1 MYVARDELQDC
12 AALLVHPERL
22 GRRVEANAVKVCE
35 ERVHRGCPRPGSSA
49 DGVAHLD
56 GGAQVATEDL
66 FLHPPIVSA
75 FSAAARLT
83 DLLRRIRGRRPAR
96 RPRQDCPVPYSSQ
109 PVPSGLTHA
118 DMDIYLVHGTSRHD
132 L

>member
-1 MYVARDELQDC
+1 MGSPDESDVVLVDPAWHRLGPPLMYVALDELQDC
-12 AALLVHPERL
+12 AALVVHPERL

-35 ERVHRGCPRPGSSA
+35 ERVHGGCPGPCSAA
-49 DGVAHLD
+49 DGVAHFD

-83 DLLRRIRGRRPAR
+83 DLSLPISGGRRIISTRSARPT
-96 RPRQDCPVPYSSQ
+96 
-109 PVPSGLTHA
+109 G
-118 DMDIYLVHGTSRHD
+118 SRCA
-132 L
+132 